1 MDVGEGL
8 FLRYQGIFQAHIHT
22 LLLLYKYKWQIR
34 TSLTGKGVMLATLAL
49 FKWLEPCSVLGEKKI
64 FFFSVLGKKIKV
76 TPLWSQSEGTIA
88 ITGSQASM
96 SWECFSVSYVW
107 VPSLIFKNF
116 LDTPH
121 DIVIIVLATQWK
133 NKWQETIKT

>member
-49 FKWLEPCSVLGEKKI
+49 FK
-64 FFFSVLGKKIKV
+64 
-76 TPLWSQSEGTIA
+76 
-88 ITGSQASM
+88 
-96 SWECFSVSYVW
+96 
-107 VPSLIFKNF
+107 
-116 LDTPH
+116 
-121 DIVIIVLATQWK
+121 
-133 NKWQETIKT
+133 

>member
-49 FKWLEPCSVLGEKKI
+49 FKWLEPCSVLGEKKS
-64 FFFSVLGKKIKV
+64 FFFPVLGKKNLFFSVLGKKNQSHTSVV
-76 TPLWSQSEGTIA
+76 T
-88 ITGSQASM
+88 
-96 SWECFSVSYVW
+96 V
-107 VPSLIFKNF
+107 
-116 LDTPH
+116 
-121 DIVIIVLATQWK
+121 
-133 NKWQETIKT
+133 